1 MEIQKLKGEK
11 YESFSFRSHELKWFI
26 FDVLGDGLTFPTRIN
41 SANIEATYQSTG
53 QRPPLVMA
61 SPAANAVRGRS
72 KDISY
77 IDEDNPT
84 QAHHHN
90 GVKHTEV
97 ILDTDE
103 RIQVKVSKLPKT

>member
-1 MEIQKLKGEK
+1 
-11 YESFSFRSHELKWFI
+11 
-26 FDVLGDGLTFPTRIN
+26 
-41 SANIEATYQSTG
+41 
-53 QRPPLVMA
+53 MA

-77 IDEDNPT
+77 IDEDPT
-84 QAHHHN
+84 QN

-103 RIQVKVSKLPKT
+103 RIQVKVSKLPKHDLMQH

>member
-1 MEIQKLKGEK
+1 
-11 YESFSFRSHELKWFI
+11 
-26 FDVLGDGLTFPTRIN
+26 
-41 SANIEATYQSTG
+41 
-53 QRPPLVMA
+53 MA

-77 IDEDNPT
+77 IDEDNPA
-84 QAHHHN
+84 QAHHGHN

-103 RIQVKVSKLPKT
+103 RIQVKVSKLPKHDLMHH

>member
-1 MEIQKLKGEK
+1 MKCWG
-11 YESFSFRSHELKWFI
+11 FFI
-26 FDVLGDGLTFPTRIN
+26 SGDGLTFPTRIN

-77 IDEDNPT
+77 IDEDPT
-84 QAHHHN
+84 QPHHFN

-103 RIQVKVSKLPKT
+103 RIQVKVSKLPKHDLMHH